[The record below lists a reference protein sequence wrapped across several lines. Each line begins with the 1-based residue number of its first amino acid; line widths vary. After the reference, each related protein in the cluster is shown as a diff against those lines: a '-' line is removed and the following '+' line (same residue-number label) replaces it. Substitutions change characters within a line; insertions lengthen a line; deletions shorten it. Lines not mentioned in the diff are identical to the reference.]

1 MTLSEQTGVKSLR
14 RHLRQQRRSLSR
26 TEQRIA
32 SYNLCAQIKRS
43 SIFAKAKTLSVY
55 LASDG
60 EIDPRPII
68 ELCWRLNK
76 KVYLPVLHPVRQNCL
91 WFTLYKKTTRLEV
104 NRYKILEPKFKRQGI
119 APWALDLVLMPLVGF
134 DEQGGRIGMGGG
146 YYDRTFAFKLSRFG
160 LRGPKLVGLAHE
172 LQRVKKLPLADWD
185 VPLSGVISDQRRYLI

>member
-60 EIDPRPII
+60 EIDPKPII
-68 ELCWRLNK
+68 ELCWQLNK
-76 KVYLPVLHPVRQNCL
+76 KVYLPVLHPVRQNRL
-91 WFTLYKKTTRLEV
+91 WFAPYKKTTKLEV
-104 NRYKILEPKFKRQGI
+104 NRYKILEPKFKHQGI

-172 LQRVKKLPLADWD
+172 LQRVKKLPRADWD